1 MKRLRS
7 TLFEDID
14 DEIQQEELRGFARS
28 VAEVEWLLL
37 ILVLLYLVTPGTLIA
52 ERSQVIAATIGFGIF
67 IVVFRYLNFYRR
79 DTRLKITIEILA
91 MIGFVT
97 AVLKPTGGSDSPL
110 FNLFLLPIIVAA
122 LTMGKWATLLVVAL
136 IAACYMYIEG
146 DPSNILTLAWFS
158 QLMATVGPL
167 LLAAFITT
175 MLANDIQ
182 IAKGR
187 IRSLSETDELTGL
200 YNMRA
205 FSRIHKREHDK
216 SVRYA
221 RPYSVLLL
229 DMDNLKS
236 INDEHGHDAGNR
248 AIVLAANVI
257 TRLIRNTD
265 VAARYG
271 GDEFIIILTE
281 TDTVAAAE
289 VGQRI
294 RNSVQKTTLDFEAR
308 MIHASI
314 SVGLSTFPKDS
325 TELRDLIVRADH
337 DMYRNKELG
346 RAPTAE

>member
-14 DEIQQEELRGFARS
+14 DEIQQDELRGFARS

-37 ILVLLYLVTPGTLIA
+37 ILVLLYLVTPGTLVT
-52 ERSQVIAATIGFGIF
+52 ERSYVTGATIGFGLF
-67 IVVFRYLNFYRR
+67 IVAFRYLNFYRR

-91 MIGFVT
+91 MIGFIT
-97 AVLKPTGGSDSPL
+97 AVMRPTGGTDSPL

-136 IAACYMYIEG
+136 ISVCYMYVEG
-146 DPSNILTLAWFS
+146 DPSNVFSLAWFS

-167 LLAAFITT
+167 LLVAFITT

-229 DMDNLKS
+229 DMDSLKA

-271 GDEFIIILTE
+271 GDEFIVILAE
-281 TDTVAAAE
+281 TDTAAAAE

-294 RNSVQKTTLDFEAR
+294 RNSVQKTTLNFGAR

-314 SVGLSTFPKDS
+314 SVGVATFPKDS
-325 TELRDLIVRADH
+325 SELRDLIVRADH

>member
-14 DEIQQEELRGFARS
+14 DEIQQDELRGFARS

-37 ILVLLYLVTPGTLIA
+37 ILVLLYLVTPGTLVT
-52 ERSQVIAATIGFGIF
+52 ERSYVTGATIGFGLF
-67 IVVFRYLNFYRR
+67 IVAFRYLNFYRR

-91 MIGFVT
+91 MIGFIT
-97 AVLKPTGGSDSPL
+97 AVMKPTGGTDSPL

-136 IAACYMYIEG
+136 ISVCYMYVEG
-146 DPSNILTLAWFS
+146 DPSDVFNLAWFS

-167 LLAAFITT
+167 LLVAFITT

-229 DMDNLKS
+229 DMDSLKA

-271 GDEFIIILTE
+271 GDEFIVILAE
-281 TDTVAAAE
+281 TDTAAAAE

-294 RNSVQKTTLDFEAR
+294 RNSVQKTTLNFGAR

-314 SVGLSTFPKDS
+314 SVGVATFPKDS
-325 TELRDLIVRADH
+325 SELRDLIVRADH

>member
-14 DEIQQEELRGFARS
+14 DEIRQDELRGFARS
-28 VAEVEWLLL
+28 VAEVEWLVL
-37 ILVLLYLVTPGTLIA
+37 ILVLLFLVTSGTPVT
-52 ERSQVIAATIGFGIF
+52 ERSYVVNATIGFGIF
-67 IVVFRYLNFYRR
+67 IIAFRYLNFYRR
-79 DTRLKITIEILA
+79 DTRLKITFEILA

-97 AVLKPTGGSDSPL
+97 AVLKPTGGTESPL

-122 LTMGKWATLLVVAL
+122 LTMSKWATLLVVAL
-136 IAACYMYIEG
+136 ISVCYMFVGGNASDIF
-146 DPSNILTLAWFS
+146 TLAWFS
-158 QLMATVGPL
+158 HLMATVGPL
-167 LLAAFITT
+167 LLVAFITT

-271 GDEFIIILTE
+271 GDEFIAILAE
-281 TDTVAAAE
+281 TDAESAAE

-294 RNSVQKTTLDFEAR
+294 RNSVQKTTLDFGSR
-308 MIHASI
+308 MIHTSI
-314 SVGLSTFPKDS
+314 SVGIATFPRDS

>member
-1 MKRLRS
+1 
-7 TLFEDID
+7 
-14 DEIQQEELRGFARS
+14 
-28 VAEVEWLLL
+28 
-37 ILVLLYLVTPGTLIA
+37 
-52 ERSQVIAATIGFGIF
+52 
-67 IVVFRYLNFYRR
+67 
-79 DTRLKITIEILA
+79 
-91 MIGFVT
+91 
-97 AVLKPTGGSDSPL
+97 
-110 FNLFLLPIIVAA
+110 
-122 LTMGKWATLLVVAL
+122 MGKWATLLVVAL
-136 IAACYMYIEG
+136 ISACYMFVEG
-146 DPSNILTLAWFS
+146 DPANVFTLAWFS

-205 FSRIHKREHDK
+205 FARIHKREHDK

-281 TDTVAAAE
+281 TDTGAAAE

-294 RNSVQKTTLDFEAR
+294 RNSVQKTTLDFRAR
-308 MIHASI
+308 MIQTSI
-314 SVGLSTFPKDS
+314 SVGISTFPKDS

-337 DMYRNKELG
+337 DMYKNKELG

>member
-1 MKRLRS
+1 MKKLRS

-14 DEIQQEELRGFARS
+14 DEIQQDELRGFARS
-28 VAEVEWLLL
+28 IAEVEWLLL
-37 ILVLLYLVTPGTLIA
+37 ILVLLYLVTPGTIVT
-52 ERSQVIAATIGFGIF
+52 ERGQVTNAVIGFGIF
-67 IVVFRYLNFYRR
+67 IIAFRYLNFYRR
-79 DTRLKITIEILA
+79 DTRLKITVEILA
-91 MIGFVT
+91 MIGFTT
-97 AVLKPTGGSDSPL
+97 AVLKPTGGADSPL

-136 IAACYMYIEG
+136 ISACYMFVEG
-146 DPSNILTLAWFS
+146 DPANVFTLAWFS

-205 FSRIHKREHDK
+205 FARIHKREHDK

-281 TDTVAAAE
+281 TDTGAAAD

-294 RNSVQKTTLDFEAR
+294 RNSVQKTTLDFRAR
-308 MIHASI
+308 MIQTSI
-314 SVGLSTFPKDS
+314 SVGISTFPKDS

-337 DMYRNKELG
+337 DMYKNKELG

>member
-14 DEIQQEELRGFARS
+14 DEIRQDELRGFARS

-37 ILVLLYLVTPGTLIA
+37 ILVLLYLVTPDTVVT
-52 ERSQVIAATIGFGIF
+52 ERSQVTSALIGFGIF
-67 IVVFRYLNFYRR
+67 IIAFRYLNFYRR
-79 DTRLKITIEILA
+79 DTRLKITFEILA

-97 AVLKPTGGSDSPL
+97 AVLKPTGGTDSPL

-122 LTMGKWATLLVVAL
+122 LTMSKWATLLVVAL
-136 IAACYMYIEG
+136 ISACYIYVG
-146 DPSNILTLAWFS
+146 DDPSKVFTLAWFS

-167 LLAAFITT
+167 LLVAFITT

-205 FSRIHKREHDK
+205 FSRVHKREHDK

-236 INDEHGHDAGNR
+236 INDEHGHEAGNR

-271 GDEFIIILTE
+271 GDEFIAILTE
-281 TDTVAAAE
+281 TDTEAAAQ

-294 RNSVQKTTLDFEAR
+294 RNSVQKTTLDFGAR
-308 MIHASI
+308 MIHTSI
-314 SVGLSTFPKDS
+314 SVGIATFPKDS

>member
-14 DEIQQEELRGFARS
+14 DEIRQDELRGFARS

-37 ILVLLYLVTPGTLIA
+37 ILVLLYLVTPDTVVT
-52 ERSQVIAATIGFGIF
+52 ERSQVTSALIGFGIF
-67 IVVFRYLNFYRR
+67 IIAFRYLNFYRR
-79 DTRLKITIEILA
+79 DTRLKITFEILA

-97 AVLKPTGGSDSPL
+97 AVLKPTGGTDSPL

-122 LTMGKWATLLVVAL
+122 LTMSKWATLLVVAL
-136 IAACYMYIEG
+136 ISACYIYVG
-146 DPSNILTLAWFS
+146 DDPSKVFTLAWFS

-167 LLAAFITT
+167 LLVAFITT

-205 FSRIHKREHDK
+205 FSRVHKREHDK

-236 INDEHGHDAGNR
+236 INDEHGHEAGNR

-271 GDEFIIILTE
+271 GDEFIAILAE
-281 TDTVAAAE
+281 TDSEAAAE

-294 RNSVQKTTLDFEAR
+294 RNSVQKTTLDFGAR
-308 MIHASI
+308 MIHTSI
-314 SVGLSTFPKDS
+314 SVGIATFPKDS